1 MSQKSFY
8 FDDYSIV
15 GFEGL
20 KRNDFNLNPLSIQNS
35 CNKIMKA
42 NDDSNVLKPKSS

>member
-20 KRNDFNLNPLSIQNS
+20 KRNDFNLNPVYLASLQGVEYS
-35 CNKIMKA
+35 A
-42 NDDSNVLKPKSS
+42 TDS